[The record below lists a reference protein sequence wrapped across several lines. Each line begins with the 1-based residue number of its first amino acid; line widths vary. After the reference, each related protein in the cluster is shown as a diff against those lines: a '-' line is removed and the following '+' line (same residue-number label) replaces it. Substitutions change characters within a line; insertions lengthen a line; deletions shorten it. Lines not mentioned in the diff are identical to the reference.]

1 MAGRKIVWTNKAN
14 IERQDI
20 LDYWIMRNKSKS
32 YSIKLNKLFIETLNV
47 LSVHPNLGR
56 KTDVSTIRVKIVR
69 DYLIFYRVNKEE
81 LIVLSIWDSR
91 RDDKKLRLE

>member
-1 MAGRKIVWTNKAN
+1 MAGRKIVWTTKAN

-20 LDYWIMRNKSKS
+20 LHYWIMRNKSKN

-56 KTDVSTIRVKIVR
+56 KTDASTIRVKIVR
-69 DYLIFYRVNKEE
+69 DYLIFYKVNKEE
-81 LIVLSIWDSR
+81 LIVLSVWDSR
-91 RDDKKLRLE
+91 RDDKKLSLE

>member
-56 KTDVSTIRVKIVR
+56 KTGFSTIRVKIVR